1 MLKNPKI
8 QLIGMTSIESGR
20 VCMKSVGR
28 ESGNYCVVLKS
39 VDKSFALVTGPKILT
54 GVKKRNANV
63 MHLQP
68 TEFKISVTES
78 STDEQIVEEMKKAG
92 LVKKLNL
99 KLPSAAQ
106 LKAKEAKRAKKDA
119 AAKATPK
126 PEKKET
132 KAKK

>member
-1 MLKNPKI
+1 MA
-8 QLIGMTSIESGR
+8 SIESGR

-28 ESGNYCVVLKS
+28 ESGSYCVVLKN

-68 TEFKISVTES
+68 TEFKISVNED
-78 STDEQIVEEMKKAG
+78 STDEQIVEEMKKGG

-106 LKAKEAKRAKKDA
+106 LKAKEAKQEKKSA
-119 AAKATPK
+119 ASKAK

-132 KAKK
+132 KAKGSK